1 VNAFKL
7 IKNVSVA
14 ALLASICAPF
24 AVGCAAPVEGD
35 DAAPVAVST
44 QALTEQKLGL
54 TPADAIEKMAIAL
67 AEAAAGK
74 VAHQLFPEPGIDLE
88 KLLSDI
94 DANTRR
100 AILDEALRQD
110 KGAIYAAMEELNDVE
125 SNKSHIGE
133 AGRKTAAT
141 LYNEAHDL
149 PSLASLNQVRAKLGP
164 DASSDVY
171 KRDGIKLYATAV
183 QIDAGRLMLLS
194 SLDAAQAVSNR
205 EELVRHLKVAVAHVR
220 ATAKAGRQ
228 AEFDAR
234 LGLIGACHQ
243 YHETRSGSK
252 VDHYTQYVDN
262 ASGAKW
268 GRNDSYDYATAMGR
282 CDADRDGHYGRVEA
296 AVAANMDAKYG
307 TALAMADQWQLA
319 VDALEGKDLSSSDV
333 TVGLDFGGMWGW
345 SFVGGQ
351 TVVNVNPFTG
361 NASCPSGYD
370 QVKISGKYN
379 VDYDAFQCVRQTNGS
394 TQPVADFGGMFGER
408 DYREQIFTA
417 ANPVTGQ
424 TSCAAG
430 FTQYKLLG
438 GDSTDRNLW
447 YCARPH
453 VPGTPSESAKFG
465 GAFSRAGGFAN
476 PLSGGSSCSNGYTPS
491 QVWGSNG
498 QYGWRNDQA
507 IVVCTKK

>member
-234 LGLIGACHQ
+234 LGLIVPVISTTRPGRARRWTT
-243 YHETRSGSK
+243 TRSMS
-252 VDHYTQYVDN
+252 TTPP
-262 ASGAKW
+262 APSGAATTPTTTPLPW
-268 GRNDSYDYATAMGR
+268 GAAMQTAM
-282 CDADRDGHYGRVEA
+282 VTTA
-296 AVAANMDAKYG
+296 ASKLPWPPTWTPS
-307 TALAMADQWQLA
+307 TAQHSPW
-319 VDALEGKDLSSSDV
+319 
-333 TVGLDFGGMWGW
+333 
-345 SFVGGQ
+345 
-351 TVVNVNPFTG
+351 P
-361 NASCPSGYD
+361 
-370 QVKISGKYN
+370 I
-379 VDYDAFQCVRQTNGS
+379 NGS
-394 TQPVADFGGMFGER
+394 LP
-408 DYREQIFTA
+408 
-417 ANPVTGQ
+417 
-424 TSCAAG
+424 S
-430 FTQYKLLG
+430 
-438 GDSTDRNLW
+438 
-447 YCARPH
+447 
-453 VPGTPSESAKFG
+453 TPSRAKTSA
-465 GAFSRAGGFAN
+465 A
-476 PLSGGSSCSNGYTPS
+476 PT
-491 QVWGSNG
+491 
-498 QYGWRNDQA
+498 
-507 IVVCTKK
+507 

>member
-1 VNAFKL
+1 VNASKL
-7 IKNVSVA
+7 LKNVSVA

-35 DAAPVAVST
+35 DAEPIAVST

-54 TPADAIEKMAIAL
+54 TPAEAIEKMASAL
-67 AEAAAGK
+67 AQAAMGK
-74 VAHQLFPEPGIDLE
+74 VAHELFPEPGIDLE

-100 AILDEALRQD
+100 AILEEALRQD
-110 KGAIYAAMEELNDVE
+110 KGAIDAAMEELNDVE
-125 SNKSHIGE
+125 SNKAHIGE

-141 LYNEAHDL
+141 LYKEAHDL

-164 DASSDVY
+164 DASSDMY

-183 QIDAGRLMLLS
+183 QIDAGRLMLLAA
-194 SLDAAQAVSNR
+194 LDPKQATSNR
-205 EELVRHLKVAVAHVR
+205 EELVRHLKVAIKHVR
-220 ATAKAGRQ
+220 ETAKAGRQ

-243 YHETRSGSK
+243 YRESRSGMK
-252 VDHYTQYVDN
+252 VNHHTQYIDN
-262 ASGAKW
+262 ASGARW
-268 GRNDSYDYATAMGR
+268 GLNDSYDYATAMGR

-296 AVAANMDAKYG
+296 ALATNLDAKYG
-307 TALAMADQWQLA
+307 TALNMADQWQYA
-319 VDALEGKDLSSSDV
+319 VDALEGKDLSKSDV

-345 SFVGGQ
+345 SHVGGQ
-351 TVVNVNPFTG
+351 TVINVNPFTG
-361 NASCPSGYD
+361 GRSCPGGYD
-370 QVKISGKYN
+370 EVQISGKYN
-379 VDYDAFQCVRQTNGS
+379 VDYGAFQCVRKTNGS

-430 FTQYKLLG
+430 FTQYKVLG
-438 GDSTDRNLW
+438 GDDTDRNLW

-453 VPGTPSESAKFG
+453 VAGTTSESAKFG
-465 GAFSRAGGFAN
+465 GAFSRVGGFAN
-476 PLSGGSSCSNGYTPS
+476 PITGGSSCPNGYTPS
-491 QVWGSNG
+491 QIWGSNG
-498 QYGWRNDQA
+498 SYGWRNDQA
-507 IVVCTKK
+507 IITCTKK